1 MEDVIEAIL
10 KGLAMGLLLV
20 ISVGPVIFTIIKQ
33 SINNG
38 KEGGFSFVI
47 GVWVS
52 DFLLVILS
60 NVFSELVT
68 HLLAFKKPIG
78 ITGSLF
84 LIGMGVYYLFFKKVP
99 LHPEDVSLPPLK
111 ASDHAKIA
119 IEGFL
124 LNTLNPAVIAFWLT
138 AATAIAVTHTVK
150 ERTIIFA
157 TTLII
162 NMSADVA
169 KVRLAGKLRSNLT
182 IHNIRLINKISG
194 LILLIFGTVLLM
206 GCLLYTSPSPRD
218 GLLSRMPSSA

>member
-1 MEDVIEAIL
+1 MADVLEAIL

-52 DFLLVILS
+52 DFLLVVLS

-68 HLLAFKKPIG
+68 HLLSFKKPIG
-78 ITGSLF
+78 IAGSLF
-84 LIGMGVYYLFFKKVP
+84 LIGMGVYYIFFKKVS
-99 LHPEDVSLPPLK
+99 LHPEDVSLPPLR

-119 IEGFL
+119 LQGFL
-124 LNTLNPAVIAFWLT
+124 LNTLNPAVMAFWLT

-150 ERTIIFA
+150 ERIIIFA
-157 TTLII
+157 MALLL

-169 KVRLAGKLRSNLT
+169 KVRLAGKLRSKLT
-182 IHNIRLINKISG
+182 VKNIRLINKISG
-194 LILLIFGTVLLM
+194 LILLIFGTVLLTGVLFFIKKHM
-206 GCLLYTSPSPRD
+206 NS
-218 GLLSRMPSSA
+218 

>member
-1 MEDVIEAIL
+1 MADVVEAIL

-38 KEGGFSFVI
+38 KEGGFGFVI
-47 GVWVS
+47 GVWMS
-52 DFLLVILS
+52 DLLLVVLS

-68 HLLAFKKPIG
+68 RLLDFKKPIG
-78 ITGSLF
+78 ITGSAF

-119 IEGFL
+119 IQGFL

-150 ERTIIFA
+150 ERAIIF
-157 TTLII
+157 TTALII

-169 KVRLAGKLRSNLT
+169 KVTLAGKLRSKLT
-182 IHNIRLINKISG
+182 VHNIRLINKISG
-194 LILLIFGTVLLM
+194 LILLIFGTVLLT
-206 GCLLYTSPSPRD
+206 GVLFFVKKHSHL
-218 GLLSRMPSSA
+218 